1 MFVELHMIQNF
12 GPSCLNRDDTNTPK
26 DCFFGGFRRA
36 RISSQCLKSAIR
48 DYFNS
53 QLDEFSGKMGVRTR
67 LLPKTLIDM
76 LVEKGKKED
85 QVTNIV
91 KNVLAVLLLNKKD
104 QKKVKKIESLFDN
117 KEKKMDILI
126 FINRNTPKRITDI
139 IIDNWDDFN
148 SEKITSEMRK
158 TLEPLIDE
166 IKSTFD
172 PDIALFGRMVAS
184 KADLNVDAACY
195 MAHALSTHK
204 VDMEMDFYTAI
215 DDLQE
220 QEESGAGMMGI
231 IMYNSSCFYRYS
243 VLSVDQ
249 LVKNLQDDSDYAVS
263 VIKAFI
269 EASINAIP
277 TGKQTSMAA
286 FNKPDFIMITT
297 RTDQP
302 WSLVNAFASP
312 TIISMK
318 NTDLINQSIIQL
330 EGYLKDM
337 LELYGTPSN
346 LNLNY
351 SITGDR
357 PIDYLN
363 TIGQQKK
370 TIKELIE
377 SVGEAISE
385 RYSAAS

>member
-26 DCFFGGFRRA
+26 DCLFGGFRRA

-53 QLDEFSGKMGVRTR
+53 QIENFSSKMGVRTR
-67 LLPKTLIDM
+67 MLPKKIMDVLIN
-76 LVEKGKKED
+76 KGKDKESANK
-85 QVTNIV
+85 TI
-91 KNVLAVLLLNKKD
+91 KKVLEQFGFNLDKKDSNRTEVLLFLNRD
-104 QKKVKKIESLFDN
+104 TP
-117 KEKKMDILI
+117 EKMADLILSM
-126 FINRNTPKRITDI
+126 
-139 IIDNWDDFN
+139 WDDFQK
-148 SEKITSEMRK
+148 SKISKPTEEQIN
-158 TLEPLIDE
+158 TLFDE
-166 IKSTFD
+166 IKSEFD

-184 KADLNVDAACY
+184 KTDLNVDAACY

-231 IMYNSSCFYRYS
+231 IMYNCSCFYRYS

-249 LVKNLQDDSDYAVS
+249 LVENLQNDRDYAIS
-263 VIKAFI
+263 VIKGFI

-286 FNKPDFIMITT
+286 FNRPDFIMITI

-302 WSLVNAFASP
+302 WSLVNAFARP

-318 NTDLINQSIIQL
+318 NTDLINQSITQL
-330 EGYLKDM
+330 EGYMKDM

-346 LNLNY
+346 LNLSY
-351 SITGDR
+351 SLTGDR
-357 PIDYLN
+357 PITYLN
-363 TIGQQKK
+363 TIGVQKK

-385 RYSAAS
+385 RYSAAA